1 MSRSNQHA
9 AAFLIHAG
17 ADIAALDTYRYTP
30 MDRMASNNLA
40 IGAQA
45 LLAFGADPDAHGPPF
60 DVAMD
65 AEAKDVLAVLERYET
80 RVESKR

>member
-1 MSRSNQHA
+1 MTRNR
-9 AAFLIHAG
+9 G
-17 ADIAALDTYRYTP
+17 TALRTWIPDH
-30 MDRMASNNLA
+30 SNNLA
-40 IGAQA
+40 IAAEA
-45 LLAFGADPDAHGPPF
+45 LLAFGADPDAHDTPF